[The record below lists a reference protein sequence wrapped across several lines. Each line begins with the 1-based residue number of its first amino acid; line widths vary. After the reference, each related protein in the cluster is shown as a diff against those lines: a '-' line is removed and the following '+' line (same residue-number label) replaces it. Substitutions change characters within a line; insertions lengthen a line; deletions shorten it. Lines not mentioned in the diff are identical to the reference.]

1 MNNPFNQTLTFI
13 LKIRPFRVF
22 DLKKRYDSSNS
33 NKVFNRNQILS
44 IQTWNIPMVFF
55 ASSHFAVESQLR
67 TFTSGNFA
75 LSHLR
80 PKGVRGSNETPCL
93 PMPFVRVWN
102 YHHKNILELTV
113 SAWYLLWLD
122 WLQVYFLSGCI
133 KYYIYLV
140 LNIFSHKFL
149 RSPSVFIQR
158 PTEPKVKQFNQSWVF
173 ALLEHVIIRPLFLMG
188 RENQ

>member
-1 MNNPFNQTLTFI
+1 MIPLI
-13 LKIRPFRVF
+13 
-22 DLKKRYDSSNS
+22 
-33 NKVFNRNQILS
+33 RNQILS
-44 IQTWNIPMVFF
+44 IQTWSIPMVFF

-140 LNIFSHKFL
+140 LNIFSHSFFKKSECVHTTTDGTKSQTVQPVL
-149 RSPSVFIQR
+149 SIR
-158 PTEPKVKQFNQSWVF
+158 TSWKCHQTLNLPVNLHSF
-173 ALLEHVIIRPLFLMG
+173 
-188 RENQ
+188 

>member
-1 MNNPFNQTLTFI
+1 MNNPFNQILTFI

-33 NKVFNRNQILS
+33 NKDFVHSDMKHIYGFLRI
-44 IQTWNIPMVFF
+44 F
-55 ASSHFAVESQLR
+55 AFRRRIATSHFHFRQL
-67 TFTSGNFA
+67 FA

-93 PMPFVRVWN
+93 PMPSVRVWN
-102 YHHKNILELTV
+102 YYHKNILELTV

-140 LNIFSHKFL
+140 LNIFSHSFFKKSECVHTTTDGTKSQTVQPVL
-149 RSPSVFIQR
+149 SIR
-158 PTEPKVKQFNQSWVF
+158 TSWKCHYTLNLPVNLHSF
-173 ALLEHVIIRPLFLMG
+173 
-188 RENQ
+188 